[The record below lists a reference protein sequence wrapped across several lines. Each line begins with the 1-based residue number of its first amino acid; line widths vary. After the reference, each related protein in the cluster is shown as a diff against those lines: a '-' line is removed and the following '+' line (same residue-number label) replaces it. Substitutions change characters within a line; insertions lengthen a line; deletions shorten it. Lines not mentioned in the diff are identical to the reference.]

1 MVTYTATNDGAV
13 DTDFTYEDYPGL
25 SKKVYNDLKGY

>member
-13 DTDFTYEDYPGL
+13 DTDFTYEDYPDYL
-25 SKKVYNDLKGY
+25 RRCIMI